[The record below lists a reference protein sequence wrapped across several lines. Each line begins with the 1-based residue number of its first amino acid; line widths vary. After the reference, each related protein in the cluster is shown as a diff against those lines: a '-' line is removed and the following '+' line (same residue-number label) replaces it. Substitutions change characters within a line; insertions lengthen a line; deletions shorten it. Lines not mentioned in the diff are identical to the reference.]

1 MKKLKAVA
9 AVALAAVAGA
19 ATLTACSGKNLGAD
33 KFKIAD
39 YAHPLNSVYAQN
51 HLTDYADSQYVNDA
65 YTGMIKKNYASV
77 SAVSSSGNNV
87 FVNATVE
94 RGSTTTYTF
103 YDLKNDT
110 ELFYNLYSS
119 VNSNSFYSPH
129 YGTLY
134 YYTLARKSDTV
145 GYYKQYA
152 GPDGKLLTY
161 EMFDTGS
168 YYSSDIY
175 LNYETGYKNEDGT
188 WLDYFKMTYSTS
200 TGSEYTKYFCY
211 SEDEDGEMTW
221 NTVTTTALEKTDS
234 HSEYKEGEQL
244 GLPKTKISAN
254 TDDYPV
260 NNYKGIEYTVEGGST
275 KTYTFYKN
283 NSKLS
288 SISVA
293 DGDIIGYVGDYV
305 YYTEREYVSA
315 DATKGYNFEVN
326 AGEGTVIKVN
336 VKLYRYNFI
345 KDKGLKEIKMDDYVI
360 IDGQELYNYSS
371 KKFDAFIAGAYKTVN
386 GVAVATSNPSLVVLN
401 EKGKVI
407 ADLSGT
413 EIYNLNGLDI
423 YKLANNRFLAGSSIL
438 DSKSKVVAHI
448 PFSATVWSEKQ
459 LIYCS
464 NNMFIDYNGK
474 VVIEPASGRLYFYGD
489 VAYNSYDGKIY
500 TLKNHS
506 GTDVKDIITI
516 NYADNERAWVD
527 EGVIIKETPYNSVSG
542 FVQSTTLY
550 TYTFYDL
557 TGIMLGSIEYLYNT
571 TTSST
576 KFTINKIGGKL
587 VISTYVLVDYV
598 TGARTAATYIIG

>member
-1 MKKLKAVA
+1 MKKLKAIA

-87 FVNATVE
+87 FANARVE
-94 RGSTTTYTF
+94 TKDGQTTTTSYTF
-103 YDLKNDT
+103 YDVRNDR
-110 ELFYNLYSS
+110 ELFTGLYTAVEYNYFSS
-119 VNSNSFYSPH
+119 GH
-129 YGTLY
+129 YGSLD
-134 YYTLARKSDTV
+134 YYTLVRKSLVDG
-145 GYYKQYA
+145 GYNIQYA
-152 GPDGKLLTY
+152 GPDGRLLTY
-161 EMFDTGS
+161 EIFSSYS
-168 YYSSDIY
+168 YYYANDINLRYFSS
-175 LNYETGYKNEDGT
+175 YKDGDGT
-188 WLDYFKMTYSTS
+188 WLDFFKMTYTPDSGT
-200 TGSEYTKYFCY
+200 EEVVKYFCY
-211 SEDEDGEMTW
+211 SKDADGEMIW
-221 NTVTTTALEKTDS
+221 KEVTEEALEEPETESDS
-234 HSEYKEGEQL
+234 DYKAGTQL
-244 GLPKTKISAN
+244 GLTKVKIDAN
-254 TDDYPV
+254 NEDYPV

-413 EIYNLNGLDI
+413 EIYNLNGLNI

-448 PFSATVWSEKQ
+448 PFSATVWAEKQ

-474 VVIEPASGRLYFYGD
+474 VVIEPAPGRLYFYGD
-489 VAYNSYDGKIY
+489 AAYSSSDDKIHNLTNPSGVELKDVISINEENGEVAYISGGLIIKRTPVKSGLTAYNYTIY
-500 TLKNHS
+500 NLS
-506 GTDVKDIITI
+506 G
-516 NYADNERAWVD
+516 EQL
-527 EGVIIKETPYNSVSG
+527 GVIENVTSP
-542 FVQSTTLY
+542 TLD
-550 TYTFYDL
+550 FKPL
-557 TGIMLGSIEYLYNT
+557 
-571 TTSST
+571 
-576 KFTINKIGGKL
+576 GGKL
-587 VISTYVLVDYV
+587 VASGITVLTNFDNFETQQVSL
-598 TGARTAATYIIG
+598 IIA